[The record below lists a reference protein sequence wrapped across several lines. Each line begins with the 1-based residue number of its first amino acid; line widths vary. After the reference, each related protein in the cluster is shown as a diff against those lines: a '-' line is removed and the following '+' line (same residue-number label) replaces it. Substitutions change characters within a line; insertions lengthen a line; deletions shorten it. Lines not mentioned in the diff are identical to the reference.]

1 MAAIDLTSFSAAIL
15 DTDGVVTDTARVH
28 AAAWKHVFDTFLHG
42 RSEPFDIRDDYL
54 RHVDGRP
61 RFDGI
66 RTFLASRGL
75 SLPEDGPPGTASV
88 RSLAAEKDALFTAH
102 LRRHGV
108 AAYPGSVALL
118 RELRRRGA
126 RIAAVSV
133 SRHCRQVL
141 TAAAVAHLFDEVVD
155 GRDAGRIGLP
165 GRPDPAL
172 LLEAARRLGVPPERT
187 VVVENT
193 LPGLE
198 AARRGGFGLV
208 IDVDRDGTRATPS
221 GPDRGL
227 AMADLVVSDLDE
239 VSVTGRVPATTR

>member
-1 MAAIDLTSFSAAIL
+1 MAAIDLTSFNAAIL

-61 RFDGI
+61 RLDGI

-88 RSLAAEKDALFTAH
+88 RSLAEEKDALFTAH

-108 AAYPGSVALL
+108 AAHPGSVALL
-118 RELRRRGA
+118 RELRRRGV
-126 RIAAVSV
+126 RIAAVSA
-133 SRHCRQVL
+133 SRHCRRIL
-141 TAAAVAHLFDEVVD
+141 TSAAVGHLFDQLVD
-155 GRDAGRIGLP
+155 GDDAGRLGLP
-165 GRPDPAL
+165 GRPDPAMF
-172 LLEAARRLGVPPERT
+172 LEAARRLGVPPERT
-187 VVVENT
+187 IVVEDT

-198 AARRGGFGLV
+198 AARRGGFGLIV
-208 IDVDRDGTRATPS
+208 GVDRGGARDTPS
-221 GPDRGL
+221 GTGTGF
-227 AMADLVVSDLDE
+227 AMADLLVSDLDE
-239 VSVTGRVPATTR
+239 VSVTGRVPVTAR